1 MSYIDHSNVI
11 DGNTG
16 ETLSKDAASD
26 NPHAVLSKSYIYATV
41 SAVPEMLVDGRNEG
55 AAFLK
60 VSSSAS
66 Y

>member
-26 NPHAVLSKSYIYATV
+26 NPHAVLSKCWWSRGCGWARR
-41 SAVPEMLVDGRNEG
+41 LR
-55 AAFLK
+55 
-60 VSSSAS
+60 SSAAMS
-66 Y
+66 TLQAGC